1 MSDASMPIGTD
12 PLGAIRVELVNAAR
26 RRAAARRRRQRLTTV
41 AATALM
47 TLVSVAG
54 AGALVAGSTG
64 VPAIDDFLARVDSNS
79 ESKSIAGHGQNDS
92 LRPVAPASPS
102 SASQP
107 LEVPGPDGSK
117 SVFVAELTSGG
128 SICLAFSKPHGE
140 GAGEA
145 REGWGCMTP
154 DALSRSLTGE
164 PVLLADA
171 RAEGAT
177 RITGYAAADVD
188 AIALKGP
195 GGPFVVRLGEA
206 WRSDAAGAV
215 AVRPFVAVG
224 TGQAADV
231 SAVGDL
237 HDYSVEARMEDGRT
251 LEVQP

>member
-1 MSDASMPIGTD
+1 MSDTSMPIGTD
-12 PLGAIRVELVNAAR
+12 PLGAIRVELVSAAR

-41 AATALM
+41 AATALVS
-47 TLVSVAG
+47 LISVAG

-64 VPAIDDFLARVDSNS
+64 VPAIDDFLGRVDSNS
-79 ESKSIAGHGQNDS
+79 ESSPTVRRGQNDS
-92 LRPVAPASPS
+92 LRPVAPASSS

-107 LEVPGPDGSK
+107 LEVPGPDGSE

-164 PVLLADA
+164 PVLLADV

-177 RITGYAAADVD
+177 TLTGYAAADVE

-206 WRSDAAGAV
+206 WQADATGAV

-224 TGQAADV
+224 TGQAADIG
-231 SAVGDL
+231 AVGDL
-237 HDYSVEARMEDGRT
+237 HHYSVEARMEDGQT
-251 LEVQP
+251 LGVQP